1 MRDTATLLLCKII
14 GSVTTDRKFSN
25 LKYKLKEKTL
35 LPVNP
40 KKMNK
45 ETI

>member
-14 GSVTTDRKFSN
+14 GSVTADRKFSN
-25 LKYKLKEKTL
+25 LKYKLKEKTS

-40 KKMNK
+40 KIMNK